1 MKMIRAKRN
10 RNRKGAA
17 IAELAICLPAILWL
31 VLGAIECT
39 SMIFLRQ
46 TLAIT
51 AYEGVRVGIKNDTT
65 TADVEDRCNQIFTER
80 SVAAGSITTDPANT
94 ETADRGEPVTVTISA
109 SCDANSILPL
119 QFFGGDMQATAIM
132 IKE

>member
-1 MKMIRAKRN
+1 MIRVKRKSSS
-10 RNRKGAA
+10 RKGAA
-17 IAELAICLPAILWL
+17 VAELAICLPAILLL

-51 AYEGVRVGIKNDTT
+51 AYEGVRIGIKNDTT
-65 TADVEDRCNQIFTER
+65 TADVNNRCNQLFTER
-80 SVAAGSITTDPANT
+80 DVEGGTVTTDPVNT
-94 ETADRGEPVTVTISA
+94 EAAGRGEPVTVIVRA
-109 SCDANSILPL
+109 PADANSILPL
-119 QFFGGDMQATAIM
+119 QFFSGELQATAIM

>member
-1 MKMIRAKRN
+1 MIRVKRKSSS
-10 RNRKGAA
+10 RKGAA
-17 IAELAICLPAILWL
+17 VAELAICLPAILLL

-51 AYEGVRVGIKNDTT
+51 AYEGVRIGIKSDTT
-65 TADVEDRCNQIFTER
+65 TADVNNRCNRLFTER
-80 SVAAGSITTDPANT
+80 DVTDGMVTTDPVNT
-94 ETADRGEPVTVTISA
+94 EVAGRGEPVTVVVSA
-109 SCDANSILPL
+109 PADANSILPL
-119 QFFGGDMQATAIM
+119 QFFGGDLQATAIM